1 MEKKSFKLGSYR
13 RKTAWVKKY
22 GASRGEAL
30 NREAEALFSNVERAY
45 RELLG
50 QIADGLVGALSTVL
64 DDVVAAYVRR
74 KKEAAVL
81 DFDDLLV
88 MAHELVCPH
97 EPVRAAVGRRFQHV
111 FVDEFQDTD
120 RVQAAIIFSIAAEA
134 APKRWQDTLLRR
146 CVYRKPYPDFSG
158 NRIG

>member
-97 EPVRAAVGRRFQHV
+97 EPVSPSSRI
-111 FVDEFQDTD
+111 
-120 RVQAAIIFSIAAEA
+120 RVR
-134 APKRWQDTLLRR
+134 KRGFR
-146 CVYRKPYPDFSG
+146 DFLDG
-158 NRIG
+158 